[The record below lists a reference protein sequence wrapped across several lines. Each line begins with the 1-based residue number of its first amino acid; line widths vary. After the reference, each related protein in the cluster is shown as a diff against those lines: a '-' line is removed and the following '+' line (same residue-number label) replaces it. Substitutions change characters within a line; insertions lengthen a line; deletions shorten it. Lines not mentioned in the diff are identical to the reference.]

1 MLMLL
6 MSISICNHD
15 LFPMPKELKI
25 TDLHPDLMQKIVTQM
40 GYPETD
46 RQERDEME
54 SKIDA
59 KG

>member
-1 MLMLL
+1 
-6 MSISICNHD
+6 
-15 LFPMPKELKI
+15 MPKELKI

-46 RQERDEME
+46 RQERGEME

>member
-1 MLMLL
+1 
-6 MSISICNHD
+6 
-15 LFPMPKELKI
+15 MPKELKI